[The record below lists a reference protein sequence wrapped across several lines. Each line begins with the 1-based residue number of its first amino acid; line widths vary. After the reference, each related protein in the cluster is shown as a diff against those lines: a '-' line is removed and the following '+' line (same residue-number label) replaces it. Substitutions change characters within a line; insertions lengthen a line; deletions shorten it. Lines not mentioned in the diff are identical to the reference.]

1 MGFKPETMTNKI
13 LPALG
18 YNGPKDQKSINAF
31 LAASP
36 AAAAKMGKYTMA
48 ARQMVEGKRI
58 GAATGLFGGPK
69 FGTQAYKDLTA
80 KTAAKAK
87 AAQDYKK
94 TMREGTLNQRLD
106 ANRFTNPDGSLGAVN
121 PANLSYA
128 IRGDS
133 SGGGGGGS
141 VNTSQNY
148 SIDPVLPPGS
158 LKQIGQDLSNA
169 FMNIGPPQGKYQPN
183 QPNFT
188 HTYEDVQSMLDDGSG
203 GKYAIYPPGLPQ
215 PRDIRMDGPYKGMNS
230 AQAGFL
236 QKYGKPYGAMTPEEQ
251 KIAREGGDLP
261 NTVPGLTTINGQT
274 VGSAQMP
281 SGSLL
286 SAQIGNDPTASVTK
300 AGVVASDGGPNTLLT
315 QGTGQA
321 GAAAQ
326 AGLAT
331 APGAA
336 TAAQIAAMSPA
347 QYQAYQSQTALQ
359 SALQNYLASQGQ
371 LGTNSVASA
380 AQMDPFTAAALQLQA
395 AQIGSPQTVQ
405 APNPLQ
411 VSQDQLVSG
420 STVDQTRVDS
430 TIAQN
435 QAASVKTELD
445 TLMQDFQGGN
455 TPSWAAGAMRN
466 ASAAMAA
473 RGLSASSMAGMAI
486 VQAGM
491 EAALPIAQIDA
502 SNKQEIAVIN
512 AEQRASF
519 LGMEFDQEFQAK
531 VRNAARISEI
541 ANINFTAEQQI
552 ALENARMAQTVDLAN
567 LDARQGKVLADAA
580 TLSQID
586 LTNLNNRQQANI
598 QNAKSFLQMD
608 LANLSN
614 QQQMQVLKA
623 QETAQAI
630 LSDGAAINAASQFNA
645 TSQNQT
651 DQFFAGL
658 GSQVQRFNAEQIN
671 AINRFNAGETNAIAQ
686 FNTAQT
692 NARDQFNAQN
702 HLIIAQANAQWA
714 QAITTAANAAANQAN
729 RDAALVANNLTATM
743 YNNAIQRER
752 DLLAWAWQSGESG
765 KDRVTKILE
774 AQIDANGESEAILET
789 AAGNLIGELVTGAAT
804 YIIGKYLPIP

>member
-1 MGFKPETMTNKI
+1 
-13 LPALG
+13 
-18 YNGPKDQKSINAF
+18 
-31 LAASP
+31 
-36 AAAAKMGKYTMA
+36 
-48 ARQMVEGKRI
+48 
-58 GAATGLFGGPK
+58 
-69 FGTQAYKDLTA
+69 
-80 KTAAKAK
+80 
-87 AAQDYKK
+87 
-94 TMREGTLNQRLD
+94 
-106 ANRFTNPDGSLGAVN
+106 
-121 PANLSYA
+121 
-128 IRGDS
+128 
-133 SGGGGGGS
+133 
-141 VNTSQNY
+141 
-148 SIDPVLPPGS
+148 
-158 LKQIGQDLSNA
+158 
-169 FMNIGPPQGKYQPN
+169 
-183 QPNFT
+183 
-188 HTYEDVQSMLDDGSG
+188 
-203 GKYAIYPPGLPQ
+203 
-215 PRDIRMDGPYKGMNS
+215 
-230 AQAGFL
+230 
-236 QKYGKPYGAMTPEEQ
+236 
-251 KIAREGGDLP
+251 
-261 NTVPGLTTINGQT
+261 
-274 VGSAQMP
+274 
-281 SGSLL
+281 
-286 SAQIGNDPTASVTK
+286 
-300 AGVVASDGGPNTLLT
+300 
-315 QGTGQA
+315 
-321 GAAAQ
+321 
-326 AGLAT
+326 
-331 APGAA
+331 
-336 TAAQIAAMSPA
+336 MSPA
-347 QYQAYQSQTALQ
+347 QYQAYQSQQALQ
-359 SALQNYLASQGQ
+359 SALQNYLAAQGQ
-371 LGTNSVASA
+371 VGPDSVVDP
-380 AQMDPFTAAALQLQA
+380 AQMDPFTAAALQLEA
-395 AQIGSPQTVQ
+395 AQIGAPQTVD

-420 STVDQTRVDS
+420 STVDQGRVDA
-430 TIAQN
+430 TIAKN

-502 SNKQEIAVIN
+502 SNKQEVALLN

-531 VRNAARISEI
+531 VKNATRISEI

-586 LTNLNNRQQANI
+586 LSNLNNRQQANV

-614 QQQMQVLKA
+614 EQQMQVLRA

-630 LSDGAAINAASQFNA
+630 LSDGAAINASRQFNA

-671 AINRFNAGETNAIAQ
+671 SINRFNAGETNAISQ

-702 HLIIAQANAQWA
+702 HLVVAQANAAWA

-729 RDAALVANNLTATM
+729 RDAALVANNLTSTM

-752 DLLAWAWQSGESG
+752 DLLAWAWQSGESER
-765 KDRVTKILE
+765 DRITKILE
-774 AQIDANGESEAILET
+774 AEIDANGESQSLLET
-789 AAGNLIGELVTGAAT
+789 SAGNFVGELMTGAAS
-804 YIIGKYLPIP
+804 YIIGKYLPFPK

>member
-1 MGFKPETMTNKI
+1 MAKKFMGFKPETMTNKI

-18 YNGPKDQKSINAF
+18 YNGPRDQKSINAF

-58 GAATGLFGGPK
+58 
-69 FGTQAYKDLTA
+69 
-80 KTAAKAK
+80 
-87 AAQDYKK
+87 
-94 TMREGTLNQRLD
+94 N
-106 ANRFTNPDGSLGAVN
+106 ANSGYSFSTPLGAVPQKDRGKVAMERLGKDISGR
-121 PANLSYA
+121 PA
-128 IRGDS
+128 
-133 SGGGGGGS
+133 SGGGGGGGGSRQQASPVINPNSPNPVNVPGAGNIPTAGNTTVNPDGS
-141 VNTSQNY
+141 VT
-148 SIDPVLPPGS
+148 PGS
-158 LKQIGQDLSNA
+158 TPVNYT
-169 FMNIGPPQGKYQPN
+169 GPTG
-183 QPNFT
+183 T
-188 HTYEDVQSMLDDGSG
+188 
-203 GKYAIYPPGLPQ
+203 
-215 PRDIRMDGPYKGMNS
+215 
-230 AQAGFL
+230 
-236 QKYGKPYGAMTPEEQ
+236 
-251 KIAREGGDLP
+251 
-261 NTVPGLTTINGQT
+261 
-274 VGSAQMP
+274 QMP

-286 SAQIGNDPTASVTK
+286 SKQIGEDPNAMVTR
-300 AGVVASDGGPNTLLT
+300 AGVVAADGGPNALIAD
-315 QGTGQA
+315 GTGQA
-321 GAAAQ
+321 GTAAQ
-326 AGLAT
+326 AGVAT
-331 APGAA
+331 AAGAA
-336 TAAQIAAMSPA
+336 TAEEIAAMSPA
-347 QYQAYQSQTALQ
+347 QYQAYQSQQALQ
-359 SALQNYLASQGQ
+359 TALQNYLAAQGQ
-371 LGTNSVASA
+371 VGPDSIVDP

-395 AQIGSPQTVQ
+395 AQIGAPQTVQ

-420 STVDQTRVDS
+420 STVDQAQVDA
-430 TIAQN
+430 TIAKN

-445 TLMQDFQGGN
+445 TLMQDFAGGN

-502 SNKQEIAVIN
+502 SNKQEVALLN

-586 LTNLNNRQQANI
+586 LSNLNNRQQANV

-608 LANLSN
+608 LTNLSN
-614 QQQMQVLKA
+614 EQQMQVLKA

-630 LSDGAAINAASQFNA
+630 LSDGAAINASRQFNA
-645 TSQNQT
+645 SSQNQT

-671 AINRFNAGETNAIAQ
+671 AINRFNAGETNAVSQ

-702 HLIIAQANAQWA
+702 HLVVAQANAAWA

-729 RDAALVANNLTATM
+729 RDAALVANNLTSTM

-752 DLLAWAWQSGESG
+752 DLLAWAWQSGESER
-765 KDRVTKILE
+765 DRITKILE
-774 AQIDANGESEAILET
+774 AEIDANGESQSLLET
-789 AAGNLIGELVTGAAT
+789 SAGNFVGELVTGAAS
-804 YIIGKYLPIP
+804 YIIGKYLPFPK

>member
-18 YNGPKDQKSINAF
+18 YNGPSDQKSINAF

-58 GAATGLFGGPK
+58 NANTGYGPAASRPLHTIPQKDRGRVAMERLGKDIFG
-69 FGTQAYKDLTA
+69 
-80 KTAAKAK
+80 
-87 AAQDYKK
+87 
-94 TMREGTLNQRLD
+94 R
-106 ANRFTNPDGSLGAVN
+106 S
-121 PANLSYA
+121 
-128 IRGDS
+128 S

-141 VNTSQNY
+141 SRSAPVVQASPVQYQSTDPSAPNY
-148 SIDPVLPPGS
+148 LTPRPTPPEFLPGGS
-158 LKQIGQDLSNA
+158 KY
-169 FMNIGPPQGKYQPN
+169 IGPAVGSTTN
-183 QPNFT
+183 A
-188 HTYEDVQSMLDDGSG
+188 DGSVTLG
-203 GKYAIYPPGLPQ
+203 GG
-215 PRDIRMDGPYKGMNS
+215 
-230 AQAGFL
+230 
-236 QKYGKPYGAMTPEEQ
+236 
-251 KIAREGGDLP
+251 
-261 NTVPGLTTINGQT
+261 
-274 VGSAQMP
+274 AQMP

-286 SAQIGNDPTASVTK
+286 SKQIGEDPTAMVTK
-300 AGVVASDGGPNTLLT
+300 ANVVAADGGPAALVP

-326 AGLAT
+326 AGVST
-331 APGAA
+331 APQAA
-336 TAAQIAAMSPA
+336 TAEEIAAMSPA
-347 QYQAYQSQTALQ
+347 QYQAYESQQALQTALQ
-359 SALQNYLASQGQ
+359 NYIAAQGQ
-371 LGTNSVASA
+371 VSPDSIVDP
-380 AQMDPFTAAALQLQA
+380 AQMNPFTAAALGLQA
-395 AQIGSPQTVQ
+395 AQLGQAQTVQ
-405 APNPLQ
+405 APAAMTVAP
-411 VSQDQLVSG
+411 DQLVSG
-420 STVDQTRVDS
+420 STVDQGRVDA
-430 TIAQN
+430 TIAKN

-445 TLMQDFQGGN
+445 TLMQDFQGGDP
-455 TPSWAAGAMRN
+455 PSWAAGAMRN
-466 ASAAMAA
+466 AAAAMAA

-502 SNKQEIAVIN
+502 SNKQEMALRN

-552 ALENARMAQTVDLAN
+552 ALENAKMAQTVDLAN
-567 LDARQGKVLADAA
+567 LDNRQAKIMADAA
-580 TLSQID
+580 LLSQLD
-586 LTNLNNRQQANI
+586 LTNLNNRQAANV

-608 LANLSN
+608 MSNLSN
-614 QQQMQVLKA
+614 EQQMQVLKA
-623 QETAQAI
+623 QETSQSI
-630 LSDGAAINAASQFNA
+630 LSDAAAINAASQFNA

-671 AINRFNAGETNAIAQ
+671 AINRFNAGEVNAISQ

-702 HLIIAQANAQWA
+702 HLVIAQANAAWA

-729 RDAALVANNLTATM
+729 RDAALVANNLTSTM

-752 DLLAWAWQSGESG
+752 DLLAWAWQSGESER
-765 KDRVTKILE
+765 DRITKIAE
-774 AQIDANGESEAILET
+774 AQIDASGQSDTLLET
-789 AAGNLIGELVTGAAT
+789 AAGGFVGELMTGAAA
-804 YIIGKYLPIP
+804 YIIGKYLPFKK

>member
-1 MGFKPETMTNKI
+1 MAKKFMGFKPETMTNKI

-18 YNGPKDQKSINAF
+18 YSGPSDQKSINAF

-36 AAAAKMGKYTMA
+36 AAAAKMGKYTMT
-48 ARQMVEGKRI
+48 ARQMVEGKPI
-58 GAATGLFGGPK
+58 NAARGMSVADAAKVVSKEIKKANNPFAGMSASQHQQAVRD
-69 FGTQAYKDLTA
+69 FSRSIGTQD
-80 KTAAKAK
+80 
-87 AAQDYKK
+87 
-94 TMREGTLNQRLD
+94 
-106 ANRFTNPDGSLGAVN
+106 
-121 PANLSYA
+121 
-128 IRGDS
+128 
-133 SGGGGGGS
+133 SGGGGSRPQDFGTIQYQFTDPSAPNYVTPRPSIADQINNPRIPPAVGSTTNADGS
-141 VNTSQNY
+141 VTLGGNY
-148 SIDPVLPPGS
+148 T
-158 LKQIGQDLSNA
+158 
-169 FMNIGPPQGKYQPN
+169 GPTG
-183 QPNFT
+183 T
-188 HTYEDVQSMLDDGSG
+188 
-203 GKYAIYPPGLPQ
+203 
-215 PRDIRMDGPYKGMNS
+215 
-230 AQAGFL
+230 
-236 QKYGKPYGAMTPEEQ
+236 
-251 KIAREGGDLP
+251 
-261 NTVPGLTTINGQT
+261 
-274 VGSAQMP
+274 QMP

-286 SAQIGNDPTASVTK
+286 SKQIGTDPTASVTK
-300 AGVVASDGGPNTLLT
+300 ANVVAADGGPNALIAD
-315 QGTGQA
+315 GTGQA
-321 GAAAQ
+321 GTAAQ
-326 AGLAT
+326 AGVAT
-331 APGAA
+331 APTAA
-336 TAAQIAAMSPA
+336 TAEEIAAMSPA
-347 QYQAYQSQTALQ
+347 QYQAYQSQQALQ
-359 SALQNYLASQGQ
+359 SALQNYLAAQGQ
-371 LGTNSVASA
+371 VGPDSIVDP

-395 AQIGSPQTVQ
+395 AQIGAPQTVD

-420 STVDQTRVDS
+420 STVDQGRVDA
-430 TIAQN
+430 TIAKN

-486 VQAGM
+486 VQASM

-502 SNKQEIAVIN
+502 SNKQEVAMLN

-586 LTNLNNRQQANI
+586 LSNLNNRQQANV

-608 LANLSN
+608 LTNLSN
-614 QQQMQVLKA
+614 EQQMQVLRA

-630 LSDGAAINAASQFNA
+630 LSDGAAINASKQFNA

-702 HLIIAQANAQWA
+702 HLVVAQANAAWA

-729 RDAALVANNLTATM
+729 RDAALVANNLTSTM

-752 DLLAWAWQSGESG
+752 DLLAWAWQSGESER
-765 KDRVTKILE
+765 DRITKILE
-774 AQIDANGESEAILET
+774 AEIDANGESQSLLET
-789 AAGNLIGELVTGAAT
+789 SAGNFVGELMTGAAS
-804 YIIGKYLPIP
+804 YIIGKYLPFPK

>member
-1 MGFKPETMTNKI
+1 MG
-13 LPALG
+13 
-18 YNGPKDQKSINAF
+18 YSGPSDQKSINAF

-58 GAATGLFGGPK
+58 NAATGFAALKNYAALPKEQKTVKAYNEARRASGMLGDSDDPYRYTSMPNSVAVGQGGSSGPRSS
-69 FGTQAYKDLTA
+69 GGSQRQASPVITSTNTGGAGNIPTA
-80 KTAAKAK
+80 GNT
-87 AAQDYKK
+87 
-94 TMREGTLNQRLD
+94 TV
-106 ANRFTNPDGSLGAVN
+106 NPDGSV
-121 PANLSYA
+121 
-128 IRGDS
+128 
-133 SGGGGGGS
+133 
-141 VNTSQNY
+141 T
-148 SIDPVLPPGS
+148 PGS
-158 LKQIGQDLSNA
+158 TPVNYT
-169 FMNIGPPQGKYQPN
+169 GPTG
-183 QPNFT
+183 T
-188 HTYEDVQSMLDDGSG
+188 
-203 GKYAIYPPGLPQ
+203 
-215 PRDIRMDGPYKGMNS
+215 
-230 AQAGFL
+230 
-236 QKYGKPYGAMTPEEQ
+236 
-251 KIAREGGDLP
+251 
-261 NTVPGLTTINGQT
+261 
-274 VGSAQMP
+274 QMP

-286 SAQIGNDPTASVTK
+286 SKQIGEDPNAMVTR
-300 AGVVASDGGPNTLLT
+300 AGVVAADGGPNALIAD
-315 QGTGQA
+315 GTGQA
-321 GAAAQ
+321 GTAAQ
-326 AGLAT
+326 AGVAT
-331 APGAA
+331 AAGAA
-336 TAAQIAAMSPA
+336 TAEEIAAMSPA
-347 QYQAYQSQTALQ
+347 QYQAYQSQQALQ
-359 SALQNYLASQGQ
+359 TALQNYLAAQGQ
-371 LGTNSVASA
+371 VGPDSIVDP

-395 AQIGSPQTVQ
+395 AQIGAPQTVN
-405 APNPLQ
+405 APAAMT
-411 VSQDQLVSG
+411 VSPDQLVSG
-420 STVDQTRVDS
+420 STVDQAQVDA
-430 TIAQN
+430 TIAKN

-445 TLMQDFQGGN
+445 TLMQDFHGGN

-502 SNKQEIAVIN
+502 SNKQEVALLN

-586 LTNLNNRQQANI
+586 LSNLNNRQQANV

-608 LANLSN
+608 LTNLSN
-614 QQQMQVLKA
+614 EQQMQVLKA

-630 LSDGAAINAASQFNA
+630 LSDGAAINASRQFNA
-645 TSQNQT
+645 SSQNQT

-671 AINRFNAGETNAIAQ
+671 AINRFNAGETNAVSQ

-702 HLIIAQANAQWA
+702 HLVVAQANAAWA

-729 RDAALVANNLTATM
+729 RDAALVANNLTSTM

-752 DLLAWAWQSGESG
+752 DLLAWAWQSGESER
-765 KDRVTKILE
+765 DRITKILE
-774 AQIDANGESEAILET
+774 AEIDANGESQSLLET
-789 AAGNLIGELVTGAAT
+789 SAGNFVGELVTGAAS
-804 YIIGKYLPIP
+804 YIIGKYLPFPK